1 VLGRTLS
8 RCYAHQL
15 KMRAE
20 VIVWI
25 DQLGCKNFC
34 ANFNR
39 IRGSRQGRGLHT
51 GPRANRSGTAL
62 TQPRRESDENSP
74 LLTGPVFRKTQLAF
88 FLEPSIPYTSEALKK
103 ENVNKIFGR
112 RIAGQAVFTIQLPN
126 LNRMSVLEDPWPGKP
141 TTPSVLVPSLQLP
154 KLSRG
159 DFR

>member
-1 VLGRTLS
+1 MDFIPGRVRTEVGRLLLS
-8 RCYAHQL
+8 PGGNPTR
-15 KMRAE
+15 
-20 VIVWI
+20 
-25 DQLGCKNFC
+25 
-34 ANFNR
+34 
-39 IRGSRQGRGLHT
+39 T
-51 GPRANRSGTAL
+51 P
-62 TQPRRESDENSP
+62 P

-159 DFR
+159 DLR